1 MVDALLWL
9 STLEFLG
16 VLGFLLAFAL
26 FSRLPDRG
34 FSVAKGFALLLLG
47 YLLWVFGLTQ
57 LIPNSFG
64 TILAIILLGAAVAVW
79 LAIRQRQS
87 ILLFLRSEW
96 RTLLITEGIF
106 LAVFL
111 LWIGIVSEIPAIS
124 HTEKPMDFAFLNAL
138 IRAEHFPP
146 EDPWLAGH
154 PISYYYF
161 GHLIMASLTQL
172 TASAPAVGYNIAVAL
187 IPALVAAASF
197 GLLYNLIRL
206 SGGSQR
212 AGLGYALLAPV
223 LVVLIGNLEGVF
235 ELAHNQ
241 VWGGSGFWHWLGIK
255 GLDGA
260 ARAAPGYNIVPL
272 VILAMIAAGAFGLI
286 CTLIRLSSG
295 SRGAGLGYGLIG
307 PVLVVLI
314 GKLGGVFEGI
324 GGIFPDQGWWWWRA
338 TRVIDTLVDGQSLDY
353 TITEFPFFSFILGDL
368 HAHVI
373 SLPFLLLFLSLALNL
388 FLSSGKVGLDCLRS
402 NPLEFVAVALVL
414 GSLSFINIW
423 DFPTYAAILGLLL
436 LAKAYRESW
445 EDRLSPGS
453 PPQLDPLSLAARN
466 TALMWIPL
474 VALAALL
481 FLPFYLDFSSQAG
494 GILPYTGP
502 GTRPLLFLVVI
513 GLPFLLSASFLLKQL
528 GGIPRLSHADAPALL
543 TVLTVGLSP
552 FLLWAV
558 LIVSLSLFAIGAG
571 LGVGLDASQIEG
583 RTLFVLPGLAVV
595 CLAGFSALQ
604 RLKADQ
610 ERMTVFPLL
619 LVMVALYLLMG
630 AELYFLVDLFGNRMN
645 TIFKVYYQAWLL
657 LALAGAYGI
666 YYWQAH
672 APLRNPVSRLA
683 HYGWTGVAALAI
695 IASLYYP
702 VGAVLERTGLLHPG
716 ETLADNTLNGLAF
729 VKDTDPDEYA
739 AIAWLRTQDS
749 HGIIVEAVGAD
760 YSSYGRVSGSTGIPT
775 ILGWKGHE
783 LQWRGTSKLFD
794 GREETVAEI
803 YQSPNPSRVRGL
815 LERYDVQYVY
825 AGRREQISYG
835 KTQLGGFPDLLRTV
849 YQQGN
854 VTIYEVVAETESTE
868 SSGGDVP
875 NNK

>member
-1 MVDALLWL
+1 MVDALVWL
-9 STLEFLG
+9 ITLEFLG

-26 FSRLPDRG
+26 FPRLPDRG
-34 FSVAKGFALLLLG
+34 FSVAKAFALLLLG

-64 TILAIILLGAAVAVW
+64 TILAIILLGAALAAW

-111 LWIGIVSEIPAIS
+111 LWMGIVSEIPAIS
-124 HTEKPMDFAFLNAL
+124 HTEKPMDFAFLNAV

-161 GHLIMASLTQL
+161 GHLMMASLTQL
-172 TASAPAVGYNIAVAL
+172 TASAPAVGYNLAVAL

-241 VWGGSGFWHWLGIK
+241 GWGGSGFWQFVGIK

-260 ARAAPGYNIVPL
+260 GL
-272 VILAMIAAGAFGLI
+272 DGGTQAAGGF
-286 CTLIRLSSG
+286 
-295 SRGAGLGYGLIG
+295 
-307 PVLVVLI
+307 
-314 GKLGGVFEGI
+314 
-324 GGIFPDQGWWWWRA
+324 FPDQGWWWWRA

-368 HAHVI
+368 HPHVI

-388 FLSSGKVGLDCLRS
+388 FLSSGKVGLDWLRS
-402 NPLEFVAVALVL
+402 NPLEFGAVALAL
-414 GSLSFINIW
+414 GSLSFINTW
-423 DFPTYAAILGLLL
+423 DFPTYAALLGLLL
-436 LAKAYRESW
+436 FAKAYGESW

-453 PPQLDPLSLAARN
+453 LPQLDPLSLAARN

-474 VALAALL
+474 VAVAALL

-513 GLPFLLSASFLLKQL
+513 GLPFLLSVSFLFKQL
-528 GGIPRLSHADAPALL
+528 GGITRFSRADAPALL
-543 TVLTVGLSP
+543 TVLTVGLFP

-558 LIVSLSLFAIGAG
+558 LMLSLYLFARGAG
-571 LGVGLDASQIEG
+571 LGAGLDAGQLAG
-583 RTLFVLPGLAVV
+583 RTLFVLLGLALV
-595 CLAGFSALQ
+595 CLAGLSALQ
-604 RLKADQ
+604 RIKTGR
-610 ERMTVFPLL
+610 ERMTVYPLL
-619 LVMVALYLLMG
+619 LLTVGAYLLMG
-630 AELYFLVDLFGNRMN
+630 AELFFVVDGFGNRMN
-645 TIFKVYYQAWLL
+645 TVFKLYYQAWLL

-672 APLRNPVSRLA
+672 APLRNPAFRLA

-702 VGAVLERTGLLHPG
+702 VGAALERTGLLQPG
-716 ETLADNTLNGLAF
+716 ETLADNTLDGLAF
-729 VKDTDPDEYA
+729 VKETDPGEYA
-739 AIAWLRTQDS
+739 SIAWLRAQDS
-749 HGIIVEAVGAD
+749 HGIMVEAVGAD

-783 LQWRGTSKLFD
+783 LQWRGTSQLFD
-794 GREETVAEI
+794 GRAESVAEI
-803 YQSPNPSRVRGL
+803 YQSPDPSRVREL

-835 KTQLGGFPDLLRTV
+835 ATQLGEFPDLLRTV
-849 YQQGN
+849 FQQGN
-854 VTIYEVVAETESTE
+854 VTIYELVAEFESAE
-868 SSGGDVP
+868 SSGGNVP
-875 NNK
+875 NN

>member
-1 MVDALLWL
+1 M
-9 STLEFLG
+9 
-16 VLGFLLAFAL
+16 
-26 FSRLPDRG
+26 
-34 FSVAKGFALLLLG
+34 AKAFALLLLG

-57 LIPNSFG
+57 LIPNSLG
-64 TILAIILLGAAVAVW
+64 TILAIILLGATVATW
-79 LAIRQRQS
+79 LAIRQRES
-87 ILLFLRSEW
+87 MLHFLRSEW
-96 RTLLITEGIF
+96 RTLLIAEGIF
-106 LAVFL
+106 LAFFL
-111 LWIGIVSEIPAIS
+111 IWMGIVSEVPAIS
-124 HTEKPMDFAFLNAL
+124 HTEKPMDFAFLNAV

-146 EDPWLAGH
+146 KDPWLAGH

-161 GHLIMASLTQL
+161 GHLIMASLTKL
-172 TASAPAVGYNIAVAL
+172 TTSAPAVGYNIAVAL

-206 SGGSQR
+206 SGGSRR
-212 AGLGYALLAPV
+212 AGLGYGLIGPV

-235 ELAHNQ
+235 ELAHSQ
-241 VWGGSGFWHWLGIK
+241 GWGGSGFWQWVGIK
-255 GLDGA
+255 DLDGVTQ
-260 ARAAPGYNIVPL
+260 P
-272 VILAMIAAGAFGLI
+272 
-286 CTLIRLSSG
+286 
-295 SRGAGLGYGLIG
+295 GAGFF
-307 PVLVVLI
+307 P
-314 GKLGGVFEGI
+314 EG
-324 GGIFPDQGWWWWRA
+324 WRA

-368 HAHVI
+368 HPHVI
-373 SLPFLLLFLSLALNL
+373 ALPFLLLFLSLALNL
-388 FLSSGKVGLDCLRS
+388 FLSPRKVGLDWLRR
-402 NPLEFVAVALVL
+402 NPLEFGAVALAL

-436 LAKAYRESW
+436 FAKAYGESW
-445 EDRLSPGS
+445 EDRLSPVA
-453 PPQLDPLSLAARN
+453 PPKLDPLSLAAGN
-466 TALMWIPL
+466 AALMWIPMV
-474 VALAALL
+474 VAAALL
-481 FLPFYLDFSSQAG
+481 FLPFYLDLSSQAG

-513 GLPFLLSASFLLKQL
+513 GLPFVLGASFLFKQL
-528 GGIPRLSHADAPALL
+528 GGIPRFSQADAPALL
-543 TVLTVGLSP
+543 LVLTLALFP

-558 LIVSLSLFAIGAG
+558 LMLSLSLFAGGAG
-571 LGVGLDASQIEG
+571 LDAGQIAG

-604 RLKADQ
+604 RIKTGR
-610 ERMTVFPLL
+610 ERMTAFPLL
-619 LVMVALYLLMG
+619 LVTVAVYLLMG

-645 TIFKVYYQAWLL
+645 TVFKFYYQAWLL

-666 YYWQAH
+666 YYWQTH
-672 APLRNPVSRLA
+672 SSLRDTAFRLA
-683 HYGWTGVAALAI
+683 HYSWTVVAALAI

-716 ETLADNTLNGLAF
+716 ETLADNTLDGLAF
-729 VKDTDPDEYA
+729 VKETDPDEYA
-739 AIAWLRTQDS
+739 AIAWLRVQDS

-803 YQSPNPSRVRGL
+803 YQSPDSYRVREL
-815 LERYDVQYVY
+815 LEQYDVQYVY

-835 KTQLGGFPDLLRTV
+835 PNQLGGFQDLLKTV
-849 YQQGN
+849 FQQGN
-854 VTIYEVVAETESTE
+854 VTIYEFVADTESTE
-868 SSGGDVP
+868 SSGGNVP